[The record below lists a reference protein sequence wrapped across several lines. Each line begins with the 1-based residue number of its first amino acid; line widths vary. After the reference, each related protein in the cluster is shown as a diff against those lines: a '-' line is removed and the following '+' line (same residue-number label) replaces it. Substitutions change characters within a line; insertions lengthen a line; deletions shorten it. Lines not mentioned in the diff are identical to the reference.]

1 VRLAQQLM
9 DEALSRYQVASGQ
22 LTIHQD
28 RGSPMIAHSYLDLL
42 GERGVTGSHSRPWV
56 SNDDPFS
63 ESQFKTTKY
72 QPDYPG
78 RFENVSHARPWF
90 ESYVDWYNFEHITAA
105 WPGSRRNR
113 CLPVDIRN
121 WLLNGCKRW
130 TAGIRQILNVSC
142 AAGQLSICLR
152 HPLSSIQY
160 HRKRLNWECHQP

>member
-72 QPDYPG
+72 
-78 RFENVSHARPWF
+78 
-90 ESYVDWYNFEHITAA
+90 
-105 WPGSRRNR
+105 
-113 CLPVDIRN
+113 
-121 WLLNGCKRW
+121 
-130 TAGIRQILNVSC
+130 
-142 AAGQLSICLR
+142 
-152 HPLSSIQY
+152 
-160 HRKRLNWECHQP
+160 